1 MSMFMHG
8 WRFVFGALFL
18 LAFCSPSP
26 AQDLDPSVRQIPPP
40 NDVAAPPADATRD
53 ASGLFWRVLRPG
65 AGGPHPQGRARVTV
79 QYTMWTPA
87 GRTVDS
93 TASRRQPAVLAL
105 DTTFEGL
112 RKGLEEMVVGEQ
124 RRLWIPEPLA
134 YGRRPDRPG
143 GAIVIDVELIAM
155 TPSSEAAPPDI
166 ETPPA
171 GATHTASGL
180 VYYVLQPGTGTD
192 HPLPHGFA
200 TFHYN
205 GWTIYGDL
213 FDSST
218 LRAAPVTPRVDT
230 TLPGLSEALQ
240 LMVAGEKARFWI
252 PAMLGFQGSAPPHS
266 PLVFDIELVSVK
278 AVEQVVG
285 PPGTVTI
292 ESNVPL
298 SSFFL
303 IRPDGTR
310 FGWTGPHTFADQPP
324 GQYEIELDIVAGYNS
339 TLEISPPDMVLQP
352 GGTLTIAIGYTKKKP

>member
-1 MSMFMHG
+1 MTG
-8 WRFVFGALFL
+8 RFVIPVVVFL
-18 LAFCSPSP
+18 LWFHPRP
-26 AQDLDPSVRQIPPP
+26 LAQDSLRDVPQILAPADVGAPST
-40 NDVAAPPADATRD
+40 DATR
-53 ASGLFWRVLRPG
+53 STSNLFFKVLRPG
-65 AGGPHPQGRARVTV
+65 TGGTRPQGRDRVTV
-79 QYTMWTPA
+79 QYTIWTPA
-87 GRTVDS
+87 GQTVDS

-105 DTTFEGL
+105 DTTVEGL

-124 RRLWIPEPLA
+124 RRLWIPDPLA
-134 YGRRPDRPG
+134 YRRRADRPG
-143 GAIVIDVELIAM
+143 GAIVIDVELIGIA
-155 TPSSEAAPPDI
+155 PSNEAAPPDI
-166 ETPPA
+166 ETPPS

-180 VYYVLQPGTGTD
+180 VYHVLQPGTGTD
-192 HPLPHGFA
+192 HPLPHGFV

-205 GWTIYGDL
+205 GWTIDGDL

-218 LRAAPVTPRVDT
+218 LRAAPVTVRVDT

-252 PAMLGFQGSAPPHS
+252 PATLGFQGSAPPHT

-278 AVEQVVG
+278 AVERIVG

-310 FGWTGPHTFADQPP
+310 FGWTGPHTFTEQRP
-324 GQYEIELDIVAGYNS
+324 GQYEIEPDIVAGYNS

-352 GGTLTIAIGYTKKKP
+352 GGTLTIAITYTKKKL